1 MRKTIT
7 SIVIGTILL
16 PIIIAATVVYTKNVN
31 EKEQL
36 VLSEVR
42 AYLQSENPNADTTQL
57 NVVKPGLFTGYNE
70 WYIERVDTN
79 EKYQYQKGEV
89 VKIISDIE

>member
-16 PIIIAATVVYTKNVN
+16 PIIIAVVVVYTKNVN

-36 VLSEVR
+36 VLSEVS
-42 AYLQSENPNADTTQL
+42 AFLQNDNIDVDLAQL
-57 NVVKPGLFTGYNE
+57 NIVKPGLFTGYNE
-70 WYIERVDTN
+70 WYVKRVDTN
-79 EKYQYQKGEV
+79 EKYQYQNGEV
-89 VKIISDIE
+89 VKVIDDIE

>member
-16 PIIIAATVVYTKNVN
+16 PIIIAVAVVYTKNVN

-36 VLSEVR
+36 VLSEVI
-42 AYLQSENPNADTTQL
+42 AYLQNDNIDVDLAQL
-57 NVVKPGLFTGYNE
+57 NIVKPSLFTDYSE
-70 WYIERVDTN
+70 WYVERENTN
-79 EKYQYQKGEV
+79 EKY
-89 VKIISDIE
+89 

>member
-16 PIIIAATVVYTKNVN
+16 PIIIAAVVVYTKNVN

-36 VLSEVR
+36 VLSEVI
-42 AYLQSENPNADTTQL
+42 AYLQNDNIDVDLAQL
-57 NVVKPGLFTGYNE
+57 NIVKTGLFTGYNE

-79 EKYQYQKGEV
+79 EKYQYQYGEV
-89 VKIISDIE
+89 VKIVDDIE